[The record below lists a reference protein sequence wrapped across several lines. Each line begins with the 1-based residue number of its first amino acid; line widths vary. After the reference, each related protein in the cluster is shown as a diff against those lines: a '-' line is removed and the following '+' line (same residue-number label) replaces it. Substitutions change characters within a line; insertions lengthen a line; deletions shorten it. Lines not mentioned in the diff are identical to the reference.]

1 MPRTL
6 DEGFRDFLG
15 KLTPSAQESAA
26 AKLHRASIKNALVAS
41 FTLKRFFRMGSF
53 GNGTS
58 IYGHSDVDYFAS
70 LARTNLHQNS
80 ESSLRCVRNV
90 LDARF
95 PFTGVRVN
103 CPAIKVPFGILG
115 RETTE
120 VVIAD
125 YVEEIGGYKIYEVP
139 DCSGGWMRSS
149 PGTHNA
155 YVRAAD
161 DRLGCKVKP
170 LIRFIKA
177 WKFYQNVPVSS
188 FYLEIAAAAYST
200 GESVIVYDHDIYL
213 VLNKLLE
220 FELQPIRDPLGIAAD
235 GIVACKTDNQ
245 RQDAYSKLQTA
256 VTRAAKA
263 VNAGKKND
271 VFNAFEWWRLFY
283 GTGFPNFYTP

>member
-6 DEGFRDFLG
+6 DEGFRDFLV
-15 KLTPSAQESAA
+15 KLTPSSQESAA
-26 AKLHRASIKNALVAS
+26 AKLHRASIKAALENNFV
-41 FTLKRFFRMGSF
+41 LKRFFRMGSF

-58 IYGHSDVDYFAS
+58 IYGYSDVDYFAS
-70 LARTNLHQNS
+70 LSTADLHQNS
-80 ESSLRCVRNV
+80 DTSLRRVRDV

-95 PFTGVRVN
+95 PSTGVRVN
-103 CPAIKVPFGILG
+103 CPAIKVPFGLLG

-125 YVEEIGGYKIYEVP
+125 FVEEIGGHKIYEVP

-161 DRLGCKVKP
+161 DRLNCKVKP
-170 LIRFIKA
+170 LIRFLKA
-177 WKFYQNVPVSS
+177 WKFYQNVPISS
-188 FYLEIAAAAYST
+188 FYLEIAAAAHST
-200 GESVIVYDHDIYL
+200 GESVIQYDHDIYL
-213 VLNKLLE
+213 VLNRLLE
-220 FELQPIRDPLGIAAD
+220 LNLQPIRDPLGIQAD
-235 GIVACKTDNQ
+235 GIVGCKTELQ

-263 VNAGKKND
+263 VNARQKND
-271 VFNAFEWWRLFY
+271 TFNAFEWWRVFY
-283 GTGFPNFYTP
+283 GTNFPSYYL